1 MSFTLLFDLDGTLLD
16 TDPLHFQA
24 YLGLLEEHA
33 RPAIDFALYRTRIMG
48 FGHAEIFAML
58 FPDRD
63 PSSHAELAEH
73 KEARFRALLRDTAV
87 DPRPGLVELLDWA
100 DARGIRCGVVTNAP
114 RENAMLMLDALRL
127 AERFEAAVFGE
138 ELSHPKPHPMPYLTG
153 LAKLGGHADRALA
166 FEDSLSGVRS
176 ASGAQ
181 IYTVGVQS
189 SLSAEALREAGASH
203 TIDDFRDDLLWS
215 ELRRRTDEAANEAA
229 NEAARRVS

>member
-33 RPAIDFALYRTRIMG
+33 RPAIDFALYQTRIMG

-58 FPDRD
+58 FPDVD
-63 PSSHAELAEH
+63 PSHHATLADH

-87 DPRPGLVELLDWA
+87 DPRPGLVDLLDWA
-100 DARGIRCGVVTNAP
+100 RAGGVRCGVVTNAP
-114 RENAMLMLDALRL
+114 RDNAMLMLDALRL
-127 AERFEAAVFGE
+127 AARFEVAVFGE

-153 LAKLGGHADRALA
+153 LAMLGGRADRALA

-181 IYTVGVQS
+181 IYTVGVRS
-189 SLSAEALREAGASH
+189 SLSADALRGAGARH
-203 TIDDFRDDLLWS
+203 TIDDFHDDVLWS
-215 ELRRRTDEAANEAA
+215 ELRQWT
-229 NEAARRVS
+229 